1 MPLTMNVRKNPSVNT
16 SFHSEG
22 AYCLFVLLSLKQEF
36 QTPIVKKTH
45 CPWRRLESFPFT
57 KLFSIS
63 RKIIILKQY
72 KLKYDHVNETIKT
85 LCHVQRRIK
94 YSEEKISFFYFLRHK
109 ILIFSEESAKWVE
122 RSEMT
127 AETLP
132 HRNYDSRAWVKFFVK
147 RGGM

>member
-1 MPLTMNVRKNPSVNT
+1 MPLTMNVRKNPSVNA

-22 AYCLFVLLSLKQEF
+22 AYCLFVSLSLKQEF

-72 KLKYDHVNETIKT
+72 KLKYDPREWNHQAIMPCAKT
-85 LCHVQRRIK
+85 NKNTLKKKSVSFLFSGRKSWFSRRNLPNGLRGLKWQRKRSLI
-94 YSEEKISFFYFLRHK
+94 EII
-109 ILIFSEESAKWVE
+109 ILGPKSNS
-122 RSEMT
+122 
-127 AETLP
+127 L
-132 HRNYDSRAWVKFFVK
+132 
-147 RGGM
+147 